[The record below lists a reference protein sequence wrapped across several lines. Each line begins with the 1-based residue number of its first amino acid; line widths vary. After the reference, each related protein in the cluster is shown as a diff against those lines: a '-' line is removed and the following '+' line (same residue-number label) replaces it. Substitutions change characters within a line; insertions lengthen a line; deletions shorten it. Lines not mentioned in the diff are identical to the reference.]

1 MMLLE
6 HDAKELLAKGG
17 IPIPSG
23 FLATE
28 TDSARAYSLMRPWIV
43 KAQVPVGGRGKA
55 GGIRRVETLEELRQA
70 LMLLRGMRIRGQE
83 VRTCRVEEA
92 INGTEC
98 YLSFSLDAA
107 RGRLHILASA
117 EGGVDI
123 EANAASGSVLS
134 TESLFTQSAAMEATI
149 LLADRLAAPVR
160 DTIVHAAKQL
170 IGKFFELEATLME
183 INPLFVRADG
193 SWVAGDVKLVTDDNA
208 LVRQE
213 ELLALVHRRR
223 EDYPEIVLKL
233 DNGFDFIELDPVG
246 EIGLVTT
253 GAGLS
258 MQLVDELASRGHR
271 AFNFCDIR
279 TGQLRGDPTRLVQ
292 VLRWIAAGRFVRS
305 VLVNF
310 FAGITDLG
318 EIAHLL
324 VVALKAV
331 PELQVPVTVRLIGNG
346 FDDAMAVFQA
356 AGSPVRV
363 EPDLDEAIRLALLP
377 LTEIRS

>member
-1 MMLLE
+1 M
-6 HDAKELLAKGG
+6 
-17 IPIPSG
+17 S
-23 FLATE
+23 
-28 TDSARAYSLMRPWIV
+28 
-43 KAQVPVGGRGKA
+43 
-55 GGIRRVETLEELRQA
+55 
-70 LMLLRGMRIRGQE
+70 LRGMRISGQE
-83 VRTCRVEEA
+83 VRGCRIEEA
-92 INGTEC
+92 IDGTEC
-98 YLSFSLDAA
+98 YLSFALDAA

-123 EANAASGSVLS
+123 EANAASGSMLS
-134 TESLFTQSAAMEATI
+134 TESLFTQNAAMEATTR
-149 LLADRLAAPVR
+149 LADQIAAPVR

-170 IGKFFELEATLME
+170 IGKFFELEATLLE

-208 LVRQE
+208 LVRQD

-223 EDYPEIVLKL
+223 EDYSEIVLKL

-258 MQLVDELASRGHR
+258 MQLVDELALRGHR

-279 TGQLRGDPTRLVQ
+279 TGQLRGNSARLVQ
-292 VLRWIAAGRFVRS
+292 VFRWIAAGRFVRS

-324 VVALKAV
+324 VVALKEV
-331 PELQVPVTVRLIGNG
+331 PELRVPVTVRLIGNG
-346 FDDAMAVFQA
+346 FDDAMAAFQA
-356 AGSPVRV
+356 AGSPLRV

-377 LTEIRS
+377 LTEIGS